1 MLSNLYKFFILKFLF
16 TVIIGINFIPT
27 NVYCN
32 QKIALYGDSLMSGYG
47 LDEKFHL
54 STILEKN
61 LKMRGFDV
69 TLINASVSGDTTS
82 GGLNRLSWLLEEKDV
97 DILVLCL
104 GANDMLRGIRPK
116 LIKQN
121 LNKILELL
129 EEKKITILL
138 AGMKSQ
144 EAFGLQYKE
153 EFDSIYPDLAKKFN
167 IAYLPFLLEGVA
179 LNPKLNLQDGKHPNA
194 EGINLIS
201 KNLEKKLIKL
211 LSQ

>member
-1 MLSNLYKFFILKFLF
+1 MIF
-16 TVIIGINFIPT
+16 GINFIPAK
-27 NVYCN
+27 VYCN
-32 QKIALYGDSLMSGYG
+32 QKIVLFGDSLMSGYG

-69 TLINASVSGDTTS
+69 TLINASVSGDTSS
-82 GGLNRLSWLLEEKDV
+82 GGFNRLNWLLEEKDI

-104 GANDMLRGIRPK
+104 GANDMLRGIKPDLVR
-116 LIKQN
+116 QN
-121 LNKILELL
+121 LNKILKLL

-144 EAFGLQYKE
+144 GAFGQEYKK
-153 EFDSIYPDLAKKFN
+153 EFDEIYPELAKKFN
-167 IAYLPFLLEGVA
+167 IAFLPFLLEGVA

-194 EGINLIS
+194 KGINLIS
-201 KNLEKKLIKL
+201 KNLEKKLINR
-211 LSQ
+211 LSH

>member
-1 MLSNLYKFFILKFLF
+1 MIF
-16 TVIIGINFIPT
+16 GINFIPAK
-27 NVYCN
+27 VYCN
-32 QKIALYGDSLMSGYG
+32 QKIVLFGDSLMSGYG

-69 TLINASVSGDTTS
+69 TLINASVSGDTSS
-82 GGLNRLSWLLEEKDV
+82 GGFNRLNWLLEEKDI

-104 GANDMLRGIRPK
+104 GANDMLRGIKPDLVR
-116 LIKQN
+116 QN
-121 LNKILELL
+121 LNKILKLL

-144 EAFGLQYKE
+144 GAFGQEYKK
-153 EFDSIYPDLAKKFN
+153 EFDEIYPELAKKFN
-167 IAYLPFLLEGVA
+167 IAFLPFLLEGVA

-194 EGINLIS
+194 KGINLIS
-201 KNLEKKLIKL
+201 KNLEKKLINL
-211 LSQ
+211 LSH